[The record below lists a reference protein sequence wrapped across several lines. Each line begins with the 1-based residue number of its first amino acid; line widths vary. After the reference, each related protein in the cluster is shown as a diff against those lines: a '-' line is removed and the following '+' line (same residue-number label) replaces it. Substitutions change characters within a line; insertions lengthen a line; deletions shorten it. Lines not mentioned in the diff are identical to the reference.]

1 MCLSKALDQV
11 YCRMEMEIKM
21 AGITRSE
28 VEHIMMTANLVNLQ
42 QLECIFQQPS
52 AGTQFT
58 EQPKCEV
65 LNLRSGAANPSV
77 SGSNPD

>member
-11 YCRMEMEIKM
+11 YCQMGMEIKI
-21 AGITRSE
+21 AGTMCSE

-52 AGTQFT
+52 TGTQFT
-58 EQPKCEV
+58 
-65 LNLRSGAANPSV
+65 
-77 SGSNPD
+77 